1 MAFLTEDDYAAVCDE
16 FELEQ
21 IADNDTTREQAEQAA
36 IEQVSSYTCDRYDM
50 DAAFAATGS
59 DRNPM
64 LVQVTINIALY
75 ILVHRLP
82 QQMGSDRRTELYE
95 ESVRWLRD
103 VQASK
108 ASPDLPKYVSED
120 GTDTDTHNPVRWG
133 SAIDKVSGVTW

>member
-1 MAFLTEDDYAAVCDE
+1 MPFLTTTDYAAVCDD

-21 IADNDTTREQAEQAA
+21 IQGSTTIREQAEQSA
-36 IEQVSSYTCDRYDM
+36 IEQVCSYTRDRYNM
-50 DAAFAATGS
+50 ETAFAQTGTA
-59 DRNPM
+59 RNPM

-75 ILVHRLP
+75 IMIHRLP
-82 QQMGSDRRTELYE
+82 QQMGIDRRTELYE
-95 ESVRWLRD
+95 ESIRWLRD

-120 GTDTDTHNPVRWG
+120 GADTDTHNPVRWG